1 MAAFCVMVLQLLL
14 CNVLAVLRISGALE
28 ASTAVMSSMQQLL
41 KIEDVSATMRELSQ
55 EMTKVSYNMKLG
67 VMLT

>member
-1 MAAFCVMVLQLLL
+1 MFLVLQLLL

-55 EMTKVSYNMKLG
+55 EMTKVRYNTTLG
-67 VMLT
+67 VILS